1 MKKLI
6 IGIVLVTVLLT
17 GCMKMNLSME
27 IKDDKSMEFKML
39 YAVKKEILEQYAE
52 EESLIDEETLENMK
66 KAGFM
71 LEDYDNGDMKGYVL
85 TQKIPNIDTIST
97 ASDIIFDL
105 NKMLEGM
112 DNNLYMFKVERGN
125 NKNTYYAKF
134 KIDFSKSILENENI
148 TDNNQD
154 SEDSLENNNIIGG
167 SIDDEQLQNML
178 ASGVDLSF
186 SIILPNSVLNSN
198 ASTIE
203 DNGRRL
209 NWNLLYNKENNIE
222 FSFELG
228 NNDNTNVINKDDSKD
243 VSHNEIVLDDYIVY
257 TGLGVIGLLLIIIII
272 LGIRISKLKKQNKY
286 NENY

>member
-6 IGIVLVTVLLT
+6 IGMLLVTVLLT

-39 YAVKKEILEQYAE
+39 YAIKKEILEQYTE
-52 EESLIDEETLENMK
+52 EESLIDEESLESMK
-66 KAGFM
+66 KAGFK
-71 LEDYDNGDMKGYVL
+71 LEDYDNGDMKGYVF

-97 ASDIIFDL
+97 ASDVVFDL

-112 DNNLYMFKVERGN
+112 DNNPYMFKIERGN

-134 KIDFSKSILENENI
+134 KIDFSKSITENENI

-154 SEDSLENNNIIGG
+154 SEDSLENNNAIGS

-178 ASGVDLSF
+178 ANGVDLSF
-186 SIILPNSVLNSN
+186 SIILPNRVLNSN

-209 NWNLLYNKENNIE
+209 NWNLLYNKENNVE

-228 NNDNTNVINKDDSKD
+228 NNDNTNVVNNDDSKD

-272 LGIRISKLKKQNKY
+272 LGIRINKLKKQNNY

>member
-6 IGIVLVTVLLT
+6 IGMLLVTVLLT

-154 SEDSLENNNIIGG
+154 SEDSIENNNIIGG